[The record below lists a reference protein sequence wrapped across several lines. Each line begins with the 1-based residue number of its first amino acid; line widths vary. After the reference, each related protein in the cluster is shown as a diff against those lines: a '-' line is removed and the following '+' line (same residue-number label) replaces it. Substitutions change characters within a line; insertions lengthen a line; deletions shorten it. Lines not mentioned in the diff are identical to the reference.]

1 MKKCPRC
8 GEEYEDDSVLFC
20 RNDGQRL
27 DRPSEGGAEQGDPL
41 IGRVLAGRYRLMAK
55 LGQGGMGAVYRGEHV
70 KMNRLTAI
78 KILAPEL
85 ANNAEFVARFQREA
99 EMASH
104 INHPNAVIIYDFGEA
119 EDGIVYLAMEFL
131 EGRPLS
137 SIIKRDGPL
146 PLPRVARIIRQAA
159 EALNAAHQ
167 LGIVHRDF
175 KPDNV
180 IICQRT
186 GQEVVK
192 VLDFGIAKQI
202 RVDPKHEALTQTGFV
217 LGTPQYMSPEQ
228 VLGEQLDARSDL
240 YSLALVAYEMLTCA
254 LPFEGASPQSQ
265 MVKRLLEPPKP
276 LRLVRPQLAIPPA
289 VEQTIMR
296 ALARYPHQRHPSTL
310 EFAFELERQALQA
323 PPTSQ
328 PIAHAPSIGSQPRL
342 TPQAVPSGPMPQPP
356 SMPTP
361 PQLTPIPQPKPA
373 TNKALIIVLIVVL
386 ALAMLMGG
394 CFFILALIGS
404 SQEGYGGWP
413 RPLPIRTIEA
423 AGGRLPSGL
432 SSLCQPAH
440 RGAGRF
446 YGPLYDS
453 IRVSCA
459 QESALELRRCKIDAF
474 FEHGPE
480 ELPI

>member
-1 MKKCPRC
+1 MKKCPQC
-8 GEEYEDDSVLFC
+8 GEEYEDESALFC

-27 DRPSEGGAEQGDPL
+27 DPDGKAEQDDPL
-41 IGRVLAGRYRLMAK
+41 IGRVLAGRYRLIAK
-55 LGQGGMGAVYRGEHV
+55 LGQGGMGAVYKGEHV

-85 ANNAEFVARFQREA
+85 ASSAEFVARFQREA

-119 EDGIVYLAMEFL
+119 EEGVVYLAMEFL

-146 PLPRVARIIRQAA
+146 PLARVARIIRQAA
-159 EALNAAHQ
+159 EALDAAHQ
-167 LGIVHRDF
+167 IGIVHRDF

-180 IICQRT
+180 MVCQRT
-186 GQEVVK
+186 GRELIK

-240 YSLALVAYEMLTCA
+240 YSLALVAYEMLTCT

-276 LRLVRPQLAIPPA
+276 LHVARPQLAIPPA
-289 VEQTIMR
+289 VEQVIMR
-296 ALARYPHQRHPSTL
+296 ALKRYPHQRYSSTL

-323 PPTSQ
+323 PPE
-328 PIAHAPSIGSQPRL
+328 PIAYVSGVGSQPQPVI
-342 TPQAVPSGPMPQPP
+342 TPQPAPSRPMPQPP
-356 SMPTP
+356 LMRTP
-361 PQLTPIPQPKPA
+361 PQPAPIPQSKP
-373 TNKALIIVLIVVL
+373 NKALIIALIIVL

-394 CFFILALIGS
+394 CLFILALIGS
-404 SQEGYGGWP
+404 NQQGYSGWP
-413 RPLPIRTIEA
+413 KGAPARTIKLVDW
-423 AGGRLPSGL
+423 LPEGP
-432 SSLCQPAH
+432 SLCQPAH
-440 RGAGRF
+440 RSAG
-446 YGPLYDS
+446 GSHSPLYDFICMS
-453 IRVSCA
+453 RA
-459 QESALELRRCKIDAF
+459 QEHALELRRRNIDAL
-474 FEHGPE
+474 FEHGSE
-480 ELPI
+480 ELAV